1 MNSLG
6 TDDLSQATKRY
17 TNMLPQGM
25 DYVKGVAEGGADT
38 PTGLAALLALNS
50 LTQPPVNPPTGTI
63 LEKVTG
69 IPSVMPQQNNQDPR
83 LMAGVGNMPMTP
95 RNSMDTPMTGVAQ
108 LQTPTMNA
116 ASGGIVGFAGP
127 EGSFV
132 NEEGYINPR
141 DLKYAPNYIYNSPS
155 GRQDNP
161 EIMGAGY
168 VDPHGRVDINA
179 QMQGDP
185 VNPNTSTIPSST
197 GLSEE
202 ALMDMQ
208 RKRDFFD
215 MYGYPMPEVPS
226 SEESTALKK
235 PSLKRMME
243 SERALPRAIAGGIKS
258 LKGYLPFFETQSP
271 EELAEPAE
279 IDKELRKRTRELL
292 IPKDDKAVREMLSGT
307 KDGREGY
314 LAKRDREG
322 LIRDKRAKVAKT
334 AADKKAAEKLAAEK
348 AAAEKLEAE
357 KRAKELAVEKAA
369 RKKRQREVGREL
381 TSVSAAMLKSK
392 RGDLGG
398 VIGEGLTAR
407 EDALTKR
414 ETAEAAAKEA
424 GSKQDYRTEDIRV
437 KELSAKGILAK
448 ADAAMS
454 KNLIDFFG
462 SDGAETRITETIML
476 LKAAQPGLTEEEYQ
490 GMALNTLAKQIVV
503 AANVRP
509 GVPTTADLQQ
519 DFTGFK
525 NKTVDGG

>member
-1 MNSLG
+1 
-6 TDDLSQATKRY
+6 
-17 TNMLPQGM
+17 
-25 DYVKGVAEGGADT
+25 
-38 PTGLAALLALNS
+38 
-50 LTQPPVNPPTGTI
+50 
-63 LEKVTG
+63 
-69 IPSVMPQQNNQDPR
+69 
-83 LMAGVGNMPMTP
+83 
-95 RNSMDTPMTGVAQ
+95 
-108 LQTPTMNA
+108 
-116 ASGGIVGFAGP
+116 
-127 EGSFV
+127 
-132 NEEGYINPR
+132 
-141 DLKYAPNYIYNSPS
+141 
-155 GRQDNP
+155 
-161 EIMGAGY
+161 
-168 VDPHGRVDINA
+168 
-179 QMQGDP
+179 
-185 VNPNTSTIPSST
+185 
-197 GLSEE
+197 
-202 ALMDMQ
+202 
-208 RKRDFFD
+208 
-215 MYGYPMPEVPS
+215 
-226 SEESTALKK
+226 
-235 PSLKRMME
+235 ME
-243 SERALPRAIAGGIKS
+243 SERALPRAIAGGIESIKPYIPFIDTKS
-258 LKGYLPFFETQSP
+258 PK
-271 EELAEPAE
+271 ELAEPAE

-292 IPKDDKAVREMLSGT
+292 IPKDDKTVREMLSGT
-307 KDGREGY
+307 KGGREGY

-369 RKKRQREVGREL
+369 RKKRQREIGREL

-490 GMALNTLAKQIVV
+490 GMALNTLAEQITT

-509 GVPTTADLQQ
+509 GVPTTADSQQ

>member
-141 DLKYAPNYIYNSPS
+141 DLQYAPNYIYNSPS

-243 SERALPRAIAGGIKS
+243 SERALPRAIAGGIES
-258 LKGYLPFFETQSP
+258 LK
-271 EELAEPAE
+271 
-279 IDKELRKRTRELL
+279 
-292 IPKDDKAVREMLSGT
+292 
-307 KDGREGY
+307 GY